1 MRLRKEFEYASGIS
15 LDLCSE
21 GNSVAKWFDD
31 WAKVD
36 CLVEVGIPIRIIHRI
51 SVRSRN
57 LISSY
62 HCVIQYQRLLKTE
75 RYDEVRVVSLS
86 SLPTSHQRVGS
97 EVILKYDVRDNV
109 SSSIVFRSSKW
120 NEASGNPLLEF
131 IYKPKLNLLLVQT
144 INK

>member
-15 LDLCSE
+15 LDLISE

-97 EVILKYDVRDNV
+97 EVILKYGVRDNT
-109 SSSIVFRSSKW
+109 SSSSVFCCSKD
-120 NEASGNPLLEF
+120 NEAGWR
-131 IYKPKLNLLLVQT
+131 T
-144 INK
+144 TT